1 MLDASQETNLV
12 VPGDPCSSHTA
23 VGHVNKRQPA
33 PLPGPAHARVEPL
46 PLASLAWG
54 LNWLYLLDHAK
65 HQKGLSLGLAS
76 PKQPSEWA

>member
-1 MLDASQETNLV
+1 MLLGT
-12 VPGDPCSSHTA
+12 PA
-23 VGHVNKRQPA
+23 VAVLLWGTSLSISPA

-76 PKQPSEWA
+76 QKQPSEWA